1 MGTNSSTEVEHEEN
15 KKRHLRL
22 MSYVEMFPEL
32 QSERVYQIAS
42 GIEDDGILLKLL
54 QDLNNENKAR
64 RVLEGR
70 CRLLKDDNDRFN
82 MFYIRGKYNGQTT
95 MPAPSGT
102 TTTFVDYDAAALSS
116 DDEGKLRSESAAILP
131 LATTVP
137 DILKCI
143 ESREFDLARFQVA
156 LQANKKALL
165 TVDAVDIADDFTAFS
180 VGRRAIPLLF
190 DLYCA
195 SPKQLATFIW
205 NFNIDS
211 NLQFRQQR
219 EELLSTFGRCPGF
232 IQAMSD
238 IWHNVERGA
247 GCSGAVADY
256 TLAIIF

>member
-1 MGTNSSTEVEHEEN
+1 
-15 KKRHLRL
+15 

-82 MFYIRGKYNGQTT
+82 MFYIRGKYNGQTA
-95 MPAPSGT
+95 MPA
-102 TTTFVDYDAAALSS
+102 VA
-116 DDEGKLRSESAAILP
+116 DE
-131 LATTVP
+131 
-137 DILKCI
+137 
-143 ESREFDLARFQVA
+143 
-156 LQANKKALL
+156 
-165 TVDAVDIADDFTAFS
+165 FTAFS

-205 NFNIDS
+205 NFNIDF